1 MPPIISELIKIT
13 VAQGFK
19 LDSPNFAQLRNSAVA
34 NGVKEQYY
42 GNCTDTP
49 NTLLW
54 VIRACFFPLAF
65 WTLCFLPL
73 PKEWLSDK
81 GPLESPEFR
90 NAVKLMDVKGKP
102 ESYYLP
108 FPHDSLPRPA
118 LTAPVCELVRPPIVR

>member
-1 MPPIISELIKIT
+1 MPPIISELIKFT

-54 VIRACFFPLAF
+54 VIRACFFSFSLLD
-65 WTLCFLPL
+65 TLFLTFT
-73 PKEWLSDK
+73 K
-81 GPLESPEFR
+81 R
-90 NAVKLMDVKGKP
+90 MAVG
-102 ESYYLP
+102 
-108 FPHDSLPRPA
+108 
-118 LTAPVCELVRPPIVR
+118 